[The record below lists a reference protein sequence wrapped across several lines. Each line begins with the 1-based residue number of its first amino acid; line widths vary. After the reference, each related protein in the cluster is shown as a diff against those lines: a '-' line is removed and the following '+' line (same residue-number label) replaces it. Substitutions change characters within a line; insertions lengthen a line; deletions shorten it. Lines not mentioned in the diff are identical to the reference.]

1 MRCRTRCWIAVIT
14 VVAGLSGLFG
24 STAAHAAVPPEWDAL
39 ARDIAEPWPGLV
51 DERGWFED
59 YIQAK
64 DPQYG
69 PPMLGYALI
78 QSGIRNGRQ
87 DQIDTGLRALNS
99 TVRDTTP
106 KGKIGV
112 FHHFAIASAY
122 NLARVHLTENP
133 LFADRRRE
141 WERWLKTVDLKWLHE
156 TDHFANKYMVEAVA
170 VLEMRRSGLTS
181 RVRGSAMADGAHSEH
196 LARRLVNLRAPRAAA
211 AAATEFSG
219 GSAFVLSDPSNN
231 ALAYHALTFGFFA
244 RAVELLGDGAS
255 PEARQAL
262 QGVARASWGMQAP
275 DGDLSYIG
283 RSQAMS
289 WTLSLSAY
297 GSEVAAVDAG
307 GWGPRFRSVGGA
319 SLHRLRTRYG
329 NGRWGLWVTPSRE
342 GGEGAADL
350 GLDRYANSPNYA
362 GLTLLALNWA
372 IDHAERHDRQVGDM
386 AASADGA
393 RRLSSPRTEFTV
405 VRSGANWF
413 AVRTAR
419 SFRARD
425 LRYDNGLVA
434 LKRPGPGG
442 EWTDVVRPRPHTTR
456 GSDSAGPVL
465 HTSGATGLPDGVR
478 SDVDAGGTVTLR
490 GGYRTRTGRWLRK
503 GVSFRYGPVPC
514 GVQMVL
520 PRRPGDKLSYSVWFT
535 DTPARDGNALV
546 GPDARVTATP
556 GPEVTLRDG
565 GSSAVDSRLVR
576 ADLRFPPGRG
586 PVRIKICGR

>member
-1 MRCRTRCWIAVIT
+1 VLGASP
-14 VVAGLSGLFG
+14 AQ
-24 STAAHAAVPPEWDAL
+24 AAAPPEWEAL
-39 ARDIAEPWPGLV
+39 AAEIAEPWPALI

-59 YIQAK
+59 YIQRD
-64 DPQYG
+64 DPKYG

-78 QSGIRNGRQ
+78 QSGLRNNRA

-106 KGKIGV
+106 QGKIGV

-122 NLARVHLTENP
+122 NIAREHLTGNP
-133 LFADRRRE
+133 LFTEHRAE
-141 WERWLKTVDLKWLHE
+141 WESWLKRVDLKWLHE

-170 VLEMRRSGLTS
+170 VLEMRRTGLSS
-181 RVRGSAMADGAHSEH
+181 RVKGSAMADGAHSER
-196 LARRLVNLRAPRAAA
+196 LARQLVNQRAPRAAA

-244 RAVELLGDGAS
+244 RAVELMGPRAS
-255 PEARQAL
+255 ADARQAL
-262 QGVARASWGMQAP
+262 LGVARASWGMQGP

-283 RSQAMS
+283 RSQGMS

-297 GSEVAAVDAG
+297 GSEVAAAESG
-307 GWGPRFRSVGGA
+307 EWGPRFRSVSTA
-319 SLHRLRTRYG
+319 ALHRLRTRYG

-342 GGEGAADL
+342 GGQGAADL

-362 GLTLLALNWA
+362 GLTLLGLNWA
-372 IDHAERHDRQVGDM
+372 IAHADRHDRVTGDM
-386 AASADGA
+386 ASAADGA

-434 LKRPGPGG
+434 LKRPGPDG
-442 EWTDVVRPRPHTTR
+442 EWIDTVRPRPHTTR
-456 GSDSAGPVL
+456 GADSAGPVL
-465 HTSGATGLPDGVR
+465 HTPQATGLPDAVR
-478 SDVDAGGTVTLR
+478 SDVDADGTVTLR
-490 GGYRTRTGRWLRK
+490 GGYRTRDGRWLRR
-503 GVSFRYGPVPC
+503 GVSFRYGPVAC
-514 GVQMVL
+514 GVRMVL
-520 PRRPGDKLSYSVWFT
+520 PRRPTDKLTYSVWFT
-535 DTPARDGNALV
+535 DAPARDGNRLV
-546 GPDARVTATP
+546 GPHSVVSA
-556 GPEVTLRDG
+556 ESEFSLQLRDG
-565 GSSAVDSRLVR
+565 GASAVDARLVR
-576 ADLRFPPGRG
+576 ADLRFRRGRG
-586 PVRIKICGR
+586 PVRITICGR